1 MGMLQTQPGEFAKG
15 AAEKADFDSQVKLFR
30 TGVMI
35 AMGLFGG
42 TVLGGVV
49 GLFVY
54 ANSRTPN
61 AHDGVFAVIQ
71 IVGVVLGL
79 AMGYLAAKGAEAQEQ
94 LIEASQRAGITML
107 KKYRPKPG
115 NAGNGNVGQRVIGT
129 PSNVGEDFINQLI
142 KNGN

>member
-1 MGMLQTQPGEFAKG
+1 MLQTQVPGQFGKG
-15 AAEKADFDSQVKLFR
+15 GEEKTDFDHQVKLFR

-61 AHDGVFAVIQ
+61 AHDGVFAIIQ
-71 IVGVVLGL
+71 VVGVVLGL
-79 AMGYLAAKGAEAQEQ
+79 AMGYLAARGAEAQEQ
-94 LIEASQRAGITML
+94 LLEASQRAGITML

-115 NAGNGNVGQRVIGT
+115 NAGNGNVGQRVIGA
-129 PSNVGEDFINQLI
+129 PSPNVGEDFLNQLL
-142 KNGN
+142 KKGN

>member
-1 MGMLQTQPGEFAKG
+1 MLQTQPGQIGKDG
-15 AAEKADFDSQVKLFR
+15 VEKTEFDSQVKLFR

-61 AHDGVFAVIQ
+61 AHDGVFAVIKV
-71 IVGVVLGL
+71 VGVVLGL
-79 AMGYLAAKGAEAQEQ
+79 ALGYLAAKGAEAQEQ
-94 LIEASQRAGITML
+94 LIDASQRAGITML
-107 KKYRPKPG
+107 KKYRPKRG
-115 NAGNGNVGQRVIGT
+115 NAGNGNVGQRGIGA
-129 PSNVGEDFINQLI
+129 PAPNLGEDFLNELL

>member
-1 MGMLQTQPGEFAKG
+1 MLQTQPGQIGKDGVEKTEF
-15 AAEKADFDSQVKLFR
+15 DNQVKLFR

-71 IVGVVLGL
+71 VVGVILGL
-79 AMGYLAAKGAEAQEQ
+79 AMGYLGAKGAEAQEQ
-94 LIEASQRAGITML
+94 LLDASQRASVTML

-115 NAGNGNVGQRVIGT
+115 NAGNGNVGQRVIGA
-129 PSNVGEDFINQLI
+129 PANVGEEFLNQLL

>member
-1 MGMLQTQPGEFAKG
+1 MLQTQVPRQFGKG
-15 AAEKADFDSQVKLFR
+15 GAEKSDVDAQVKIFR

-35 AMGLFGG
+35 AMGLFAG

-71 IVGVVLGL
+71 IFGVVLGL
-79 AMGYLAAKGAEAQEQ
+79 AMGYLAARGAEAQER
-94 LIEASQRAGITML
+94 LLEASQRAGITML
-107 KKYRPKPG
+107 KKYKPKPG
-115 NAGNGNVGQRVIGT
+115 NAGHGNVGQRVIGA
-129 PSNVGEDFINQLI
+129 PSNAGEDFLNQLL
-142 KNGN
+142 KNGS